1 MSLRV
6 RLAFAV
12 LFASSALFAAE
23 ISSDDAARAAR
34 AWVDRG
40 YAMGKFSAGRTVA
53 GVDEVTDPD
62 TGAQLRIVRFAGGG
76 FVVLSADDLVDPV
89 IAFSEK
95 GTGLDIDDDNPFW
108 SLLRSDIAAREAAS
122 GVERGKSAA
131 PKKGA
136 GTVLKLSGQT
146 ATQRKWAELL
156 SDGTSGSGG
165 QGTHVLKAAAGLS
178 SLSDIRVDSFVQ
190 SRWSQ
195 SGHANTPI
203 GVPCYNYYTTNHYVC
218 GCVATAQA
226 QLMRYWQYP
235 TANEP
240 VEPFY
245 NLCYVDNKY
254 FFPSIMGGTYDW
266 DKMPLEPMW
275 VADITEEECQ
285 AIGKLTYDIGVTVGM
300 SWKSGGSS
308 ASVPSNVASLMHN
321 FHYASAH
328 AVSYSSGSCKLDL
341 FKKAVIPNF
350 DARCPCL
357 LSIQGSGGH
366 AVLADGYGYS
376 DGNFFIHVNM
386 GWSGS
391 GDAWYNPPNIEEY
404 TSIRAY
410 VYNVFPRKTGSIA
423 SGRVLD
429 QAGNP
434 VADANV
440 ALSDGQTT
448 VSDANGIYA
457 FIAPA
462 GTYDLTATKSGF
474 TALGSVTLGET
485 AGINVSTNL
494 GTYGAYS
501 DGTGKNGNVYDNNL
515 QFADMPSTSAP
526 VFSPG
531 ACAVHP
537 ATNVAITCAD
547 STATIHYTVDGTAPD
562 ETSPVYVGPI
572 YVNDTVTIKARS
584 FAPGCNASA
593 VAVASYTYDPGDGP
607 QKGDNFDDPIEI
619 YGASGTRVV
628 ANNELYTI
636 EEGEPVHVVIDG
648 VPKAQFRSVWY
659 RWTAPA
665 SGRVTFRTYCRNG
678 SNAFYTNIA
687 AYQGDTLANARKLA
701 FSTNYDANYAH
712 LLPLDV
718 VQGDTYRLVGM
729 ISSTNTAVAFGTF
742 TLRWDD
748 EFPTGGGDPTPVLGS
763 CTATVDGTNVA
774 FSVSVR
780 RIEVPAAVSV
790 FYGPDENH
798 LAELSLGTANVSGT
812 LAGTALGLDN
822 GSYVWFARAVSTVDG
837 TPHAAESTHGTF
849 TVNWIPPPEGM
860 LIADGFAA
868 GDYTVGAT
876 LKSST
881 GGDTTGFTS
890 ARKWSAKTATGV
902 LYVNNDGL
910 SFPDSWS
917 SARYPSGGY
926 AAGFKS
932 SGTESDT
939 RGACRQLADGAFPT
953 SGTIYY
959 RILLRH
965 QTGAS
970 HCPEDCYRA
979 AGFLPNDFASLGDE
993 YAQYKGKTLFDKG
1006 LWLGTRG
1013 KGNGASSINLRLGS
1027 QDLVLVDTM
1036 QEGVTYL
1043 CVAKMEIN
1051 ADGLKE
1057 TATGFAVPVNDYKS
1071 PAWSQT
1077 VLSEDVVGTD
1087 APLEWFGIVGGYK
1100 TNNKYVSFDELAVST
1115 ILADVVPVSE
1125 STTLSLSVFRP
1136 AEQGGGMLFAGSGA
1150 DRSLTFYLEDTLSSA
1165 YYAVFTNGTLQGP
1178 FFAAAKGVKGAGLL
1192 ELPVDAKEPSK
1203 FFAIGVSDKPISVG
1217 DWLVPGANA
1226 GN

>member
-1 MSLRV
+1 MKRIFLV
-6 RLAFAV
+6 VLVAPLALA
-12 LFASSALFAAE
+12 AAE
-23 ISSDDAARAAR
+23 VSRDDAAIAAR

-40 YAMGKFSAGRTVA
+40 YAMGKLPAGRTVA
-53 GVDEVTDPD
+53 GVDEVTDSD

-89 IAFSEK
+89 IAFSET

-108 SLLRSDIAAREAAS
+108 SLLRSDIAAREAAA

-156 SDGTSGSGG
+156 SDGTSGASGK
-165 QGTHVLKAAAGLS
+165 GTRLLKATVGLT

-240 VEPFY
+240 VEPFH
-245 NLCYVDNKY
+245 NLCYVDNQY

-266 DKMPLEPMW
+266 GNMPLEPMW

-308 ASVPSNVASLMHN
+308 ASVPSTVASLTHN

-357 LSIQGSGGH
+357 LSIHGSGGH

-376 DGNFFIHVNM
+376 DGAFFIHVNM

-391 GDAWYNPPNIEEY
+391 GDAWYSPPNIEEY

-429 QAGNP
+429 QSGSP
-434 VADANV
+434 VAGANV

-462 GTYDLTATKSGF
+462 GTYDLTAAKDGF

-485 AGINVSTNL
+485 AGVNVSTNL
-494 GTYGAYS
+494 GTYGVYN
-501 DGTGKNGNVYDNNL
+501 DGVGKNGNVYDNNL
-515 QFADMPSTSAP
+515 QFVNLPSTP
-526 VFSPG
+526 TPLFSPG
-531 ACAVHP
+531 SCAIHP
-537 ATNVAITCAD
+537 ATNVTITCANAN
-547 STATIHYTVDGTAPD
+547 ATIRYTVDGTAPD
-562 ETSPVYVGPI
+562 ETSPVYDGPI
-572 YVNDTVTIKARS
+572 YVNDAVTIKARA

-593 VAVASYTYDPGDGP
+593 VAIADYVYDPGDGP
-607 QKGDNFDDPIEI
+607 QKGDNFDDPIDI
-619 YGASGTRVV
+619 YGASGMRVV
-628 ANNELYTI
+628 ANNENYTL
-636 EEGEPVHVVIDG
+636 EDGEPTHVIIDG
-648 VPKAQFRSVWY
+648 TPKNQSRTIWY

-665 SGRVTFRTYCRNG
+665 TGRVLFRSFCRRDNG
-678 SNAFYTNIA
+678 AYYTNIA
-687 AYQGDTLANARKLA
+687 AYEGDSLASATKIA
-701 FSTNYDANYAH
+701 FSITNDANFAQ

-718 VQGDTYRLVGM
+718 VQGKTYRIVGM
-729 ISSTNTAVAFGTF
+729 MPSIKETYYGTF

-748 EFPTGGGDPTPVLGS
+748 EFPTGGGDPTSIV
-763 CTATVDGTNVA
+763 
-774 FSVSVR
+774 
-780 RIEVPAAVSV
+780 
-790 FYGPDENH
+790 
-798 LAELSLGTANVSGT
+798 
-812 LAGTALGLDN
+812 
-822 GSYVWFARAVSTVDG
+822 
-837 TPHAAESTHGTF
+837 
-849 TVNWIPPPEGM
+849 
-860 LIADGFAA
+860 IADGFAS
-868 GDYTVGAT
+868 GDYTASAK
-876 LKSST
+876 LRSST
-881 GGDTTGFTS
+881 GGNTAGFTT
-890 ARKWSAKTATGV
+890 ARTWAPGNKTDV
-902 LYVNNDGL
+902 LFVNDDGL
-910 SFPDSWS
+910 SFPAYWDA
-917 SARYPSGGY
+917 ARYPSGGY
-926 AAGFKS
+926 SIGFKNG
-932 SGTESDT
+932 GTSDTDDT
-939 RGACRQLADGAFPT
+939 RGVCRQLADGAFPT
-953 SGTIYY
+953 SGTVYY

-965 QTGAS
+965 QSGAS
-970 HCPEDCYRA
+970 HCPANYYRA
-979 AGFLPNDFASLGDE
+979 TGFLPQDFASLGDA
-993 YAQYKGKTLFDKG
+993 YAKKGTTLFNVG
-1006 LWLGTRG
+1006 LWLGTRS
-1013 KGNGASSINLRLGS
+1013 KGDGTSSVNLRLGS
-1027 QDLVLVDTM
+1027 KDLVLVDTM

-1043 CVAKMEIN
+1043 CVAKMEID
-1051 ADGLKE
+1051 ADGSNE
-1057 TATGFAVPVNDYKS
+1057 TATGFAVPVDSYTA
-1071 PAWSQT
+1071 PVWSAT

-1087 APLEWFGIVGGYK
+1087 APLAWFGIVGGYK
-1100 TNNKYVSFDELAVST
+1100 TSGKFFSFDELAVST

>member
-1 MSLRV
+1 MSLRI
-6 RLAFAV
+6 RLALV
-12 LFASSALFAAE
+12 ILFASSALFAAE

-53 GVDEVTDPD
+53 GVDEVTDSD

-89 IAFSEK
+89 IAFSET

-108 SLLRSDIAAREAAS
+108 SLLRSDIAAREAAA

-136 GTVLKLSGQT
+136 GTILKLSGQT

-165 QGTHVLKAAAGLS
+165 QGTRILKAAAGLS

-195 SGHANTPI
+195 SGHANTPK

-235 TANEP
+235 TVNES

-245 NLCYVDNKY
+245 NLCWVDNQY

-266 DKMPLEPMW
+266 GNMPLEPMW
-275 VADITEEECQ
+275 VADITERECQ

-308 ASVPSNVASLMHN
+308 ASVPSTVASLTHN

-376 DGNFFIHVNM
+376 DGAFFIHVNM

-391 GDAWYNPPNIEEY
+391 GDAWYNPPKIEEY

-429 QAGNP
+429 QSGSP
-434 VADANV
+434 VAGANV

-462 GTYDLTATKSGF
+462 GTYDLTAAKDGF

-485 AGINVSTNL
+485 AGVNVSTNL
-494 GTYGAYS
+494 GTYGAYN
-501 DGTGKNGNVYDNNL
+501 DGVGKNGNVYDNNL

-531 ACAVHP
+531 SCAIHP
-537 ATNVAITCAD
+537 ATNVTITCANAN
-547 STATIHYTVDGTAPD
+547 ATIRYTVDGTAPD
-562 ETSPVYVGPI
+562 ETSPLYDGPI
-572 YVNDTVTIKARS
+572 YVNDTVTIKARA

-593 VAVASYTYDPGDGP
+593 VAVADYVYDPGDGP

-628 ANNELYTI
+628 ADNELYTI

-648 VPKAQFRSVWY
+648 TSKPQLRSVWY

-665 SGRVTFRTYCRNG
+665 SGRVTFRTYCRKGN
-678 SNAFYTNIA
+678 SAYYTNIA
-687 AYQGDTLANARKLA
+687 AYQGDTLASAEKIA
-701 FSTNYDANYAH
+701 FSTANDANYAA

-718 VQGDTYRLVGM
+718 VQGTTYRFVGM
-729 ISSTNTAVAFGTF
+729 INSTNAPAAFGTF

-748 EFPTGGGDPTPVLGS
+748 EFPT
-763 CTATVDGTNVA
+763 
-774 FSVSVR
+774 
-780 RIEVPAAVSV
+780 
-790 FYGPDENH
+790 
-798 LAELSLGTANVSGT
+798 
-812 LAGTALGLDN
+812 N
-822 GSYVWFARAVSTVDG
+822 GAPSTG
-837 TPHAAESTHGTF
+837 
-849 TVNWIPPPEGM
+849 GM
-860 LIADGFAA
+860 LIADSFAA
-868 GDYTVGAT
+868 DDYTAGAK
-876 LKSST
+876 LQNST

-890 ARKWSAKTATGV
+890 ARTWSAKTKSGV
-902 LYVNNDGL
+902 LFVNNDGL
-910 SFPDSWS
+910 SFPAGWDA
-917 SARYPSGGY
+917 ARYPSGGY
-926 AAGFKS
+926 SIGFKN
-932 SGTESDT
+932 SGATTSDDV

-965 QTGAS
+965 QAGAS

-1013 KGNGASSINLRLGS
+1013 KGNGTSSINLRLGS
-1027 QDLVLVDTM
+1027 KDLVLVDTM

-1043 CVAKMEIN
+1043 CVAKMEID
-1051 ADGLKE
+1051 ADGANE
-1057 TATGFAVPVNDYKS
+1057 AATGFAVPVDNYTA

-1087 APLEWFGIVGGYK
+1087 APLAWFGIVGGYK
-1100 TNNKYVSFDELAVST
+1100 TSGKFFSFDELAVST

-1150 DRSLTFYLEDTLSSA
+1150 DRSLMFYLEDTLSSA

>member
-1 MSLRV
+1 MKRIFLV
-6 RLAFAV
+6 VLVAPLALA
-12 LFASSALFAAE
+12 AAE
-23 ISSDDAARAAR
+23 VSRDDAAIAAR

-40 YAMGKFSAGRTVA
+40 YAMGKLPAGRTVA
-53 GVDEVTDPD
+53 GVDEVTDSD

-89 IAFSEK
+89 IAFSET

-108 SLLRSDIAAREAAS
+108 SLLRSDIAAREAAA

-178 SLSDIRVDSFVQ
+178 SLSDIRVDSFVK

-195 SGHANTPI
+195 SNHANTPI

-245 NLCYVDNKY
+245 NLCWVDNKY

-308 ASVPSNVASLMHN
+308 ANVPSNVASLRNN

-328 AVSYSSGSCKLDL
+328 AVSYESGSCKLDL
-341 FKKAVIPNF
+341 FKKALIPNF

-391 GDAWYNPPNIEEY
+391 GDAWYNPPKIEEY

-429 QAGNP
+429 QSGSP
-434 VADANV
+434 VAGANV

-462 GTYDLTATKSGF
+462 GTYDLTATKGGF

-494 GTYGAYS
+494 GTYGTYNYGV
-501 DGTGKNGNVYDNNL
+501 GTNGNVYDNNL

-531 ACAVHP
+531 SCAVRP
-537 ATNVAITCAD
+537 ATNITIACAD
-547 STATIHYTVDGTAPD
+547 ANATIRYTVDGTAPD
-562 ETSPVYVGPI
+562 ETSPVYDGPI
-572 YVNDTVTIKARS
+572 YVNDTVTIKARA

-593 VAVASYTYDPGDGP
+593 VAVADYVYDPGDGP

-648 VPKAQFRSVWY
+648 TSKPQLRSVWY

-665 SGRVTFRTYCRNG
+665 SGRVTFRTYCRKGN
-678 SNAFYTNIA
+678 SAYYTNIA
-687 AYQGDTLANARKLA
+687 AYQGDTLASAEKIA
-701 FSTNYDANYAH
+701 FSTANDANYAA

-718 VQGDTYRLVGM
+718 VQGTTYRFVGM
-729 ISSTNTAVAFGTF
+729 INSTNAPAAFGTF

-748 EFPTGGGDPTPVLGS
+748 EFPT
-763 CTATVDGTNVA
+763 
-774 FSVSVR
+774 
-780 RIEVPAAVSV
+780 
-790 FYGPDENH
+790 
-798 LAELSLGTANVSGT
+798 
-812 LAGTALGLDN
+812 N
-822 GSYVWFARAVSTVDG
+822 GA
-837 TPHAAESTHGTF
+837 P
-849 TVNWIPPPEGM
+849 
-860 LIADGFAA
+860 
-868 GDYTVGAT
+868 
-876 LKSST
+876 ST
-881 GGDTTGFTS
+881 GGMLVADSFSATDYTAGAKLQNSTGGNTTGFTTN
-890 ARKWSAKTATGV
+890 RPWSAKTVTGV
-902 LYVNNDGL
+902 LYANNDGL
-910 SFPDSWS
+910 TFPASWNS
-917 SARYPSGGY
+917 SRYPSGGY
-926 AAGFKS
+926 AVGFKD
-932 SGTESDT
+932 SGASASDT
-939 RGACRQLADGAFPT
+939 RGACRQLTDGAFPT

-965 QTGAS
+965 TVGAA
-970 HCPEDCYRA
+970 HGPADYYRA
-979 AGFLPNDFASLGDE
+979 AGFLPQDFNSLSDQ
-993 YAQYKGKTLFDKG
+993 YAQNQGKTLFNKG
-1006 LWLGTRG
+1006 LWLGMRG
-1013 KGNGASSINLRLGS
+1013 KGNNTSSINLRLGS
-1027 QDLVLVDTM
+1027 KDLVLVDTM

-1043 CVAKMEIN
+1043 CVAKMEID
-1051 ADGLKE
+1051 ADGSNE
-1057 TATGFAVPVNDYKS
+1057 TATGFAVPVNDYTA
-1071 PAWSQT
+1071 PVWSQT
-1077 VLSEDVVGTD
+1077 VLSANVVSAD
-1087 APLEWFGIVGGYK
+1087 APLAWFGIVGAYK
-1100 TNNKYVSFDELAVST
+1100 TSGKYVSFDELAVAT
-1115 ILADVVPVSE
+1115 ILTDVVPE
-1125 STTLSLSVFRP
+1125 STALPLPVFRP
-1136 AEQGGGMLFAGSGA
+1136 AEQGGGMLFSGSGA
-1150 DRSLTFYLEDTLSSA
+1150 DRSLKFYLEDTLPTA
-1165 YYAVFTNGTLQGP
+1165 YYAVFTNGTLRGP
-1178 FFAAAKGVKGAGLL
+1178 FFAAANGVTGANSGVL

-1203 FFAIGVSDKPISVG
+1203 FFVIGVSDKPISKG
-1217 DWLVPGANA
+1217 DQFVPGANA

>member
-1 MSLRV
+1 MKRIFLV
-6 RLAFAV
+6 VLVAPLALA
-12 LFASSALFAAE
+12 AAE
-23 ISSDDAARAAR
+23 VSRDDAAIAAR

-40 YAMGKFSAGRTVA
+40 YAMGKLPAGRTVA

-62 TGAQLRIVRFAGGG
+62 TGAQLRIVRFSGGG
-76 FVVLSADDLVDPV
+76 YVVLSADDLVDPV

-108 SLLRSDIAAREAAS
+108 SLLRSDIAAREAAA

-178 SLSDIRVDSFVQ
+178 SLSDIRVDSFVK

-195 SGHANTPI
+195 SNHANTPI

-226 QLMRYWQYP
+226 QLMRYWKYP

-245 NLCYVDNKY
+245 NLCWVDNKY
-254 FFPSIMGGTYDW
+254 IFPDIMGGTYDW

-308 ASVPSNVASLMHN
+308 ANVPSSVASLMN
-321 FHYASAH
+321 NYHYASAQ
-328 AVSYSSGSCKLDL
+328 AVSYQSGSCKLDL
-341 FKKAVIPNF
+341 FKKALIPNF

-391 GDAWYNPPNIEEY
+391 GDAWYNPPKIEEY

-429 QAGNP
+429 QSGSP
-434 VADANV
+434 VAGANV

-462 GTYDLTATKSGF
+462 GTYDLTATKGGF

-494 GTYGAYS
+494 GTYGTYNYGV
-501 DGTGKNGNVYDNNL
+501 GTNGNVYDNNL

-531 ACAVHP
+531 SCAVRP
-537 ATNVAITCAD
+537 ATNITIACAD
-547 STATIHYTVDGTAPD
+547 ANATIRYTVDGTAPD
-562 ETSPVYVGPI
+562 ETSPVYDGPI
-572 YVNDTVTIKARS
+572 YVNDTVTIKARA

-593 VAVASYTYDPGDGP
+593 VAVADYVYDPGDGP

-648 VPKAQFRSVWY
+648 TSKPQLRSVWY

-665 SGRVTFRTYCRNG
+665 SGRVTFRTYCRKGN
-678 SNAFYTNIA
+678 SAYYTNIA
-687 AYQGDTLANARKLA
+687 AYQGDTLASAEKIA
-701 FSTNYDANYAH
+701 FSTANDANYAA

-718 VQGDTYRLVGM
+718 VQGTTYRFVGM
-729 ISSTNTAVAFGTF
+729 INSTNAPAAFGTF

-748 EFPTGGGDPTPVLGS
+748 EFPT
-763 CTATVDGTNVA
+763 
-774 FSVSVR
+774 
-780 RIEVPAAVSV
+780 
-790 FYGPDENH
+790 
-798 LAELSLGTANVSGT
+798 
-812 LAGTALGLDN
+812 N
-822 GSYVWFARAVSTVDG
+822 GA
-837 TPHAAESTHGTF
+837 P
-849 TVNWIPPPEGM
+849 
-860 LIADGFAA
+860 
-868 GDYTVGAT
+868 
-876 LKSST
+876 ST
-881 GGDTTGFTS
+881 GGMLVADSFSATDYTAGAKLQNSTGGNTTGFTTN
-890 ARKWSAKTATGV
+890 RPWSAKTVTGV
-902 LYVNNDGL
+902 LYANNDGL
-910 SFPDSWS
+910 TFPASWNS
-917 SARYPSGGY
+917 SRYPSGGY
-926 AAGFKS
+926 AVGFKD
-932 SGTESDT
+932 SGASASDT
-939 RGACRQLADGAFPT
+939 RGACRQLTDGAFPT

-965 QTGAS
+965 TVGAA
-970 HCPEDCYRA
+970 HGPADYYRA
-979 AGFLPNDFASLGDE
+979 AGFLPQDFNSLSDQ
-993 YAQYKGKTLFDKG
+993 YAQNQGKTLFNKG
-1006 LWLGTRG
+1006 LWLGMRG
-1013 KGNGASSINLRLGS
+1013 KGNNTSSINLRLGS
-1027 QDLVLVDTM
+1027 KDLVLVDTM

-1043 CVAKMEIN
+1043 CVAKMEID
-1051 ADGLKE
+1051 ADGSNE
-1057 TATGFAVPVNDYKS
+1057 TATGFAVPVNDYTA
-1071 PAWSQT
+1071 PVWSQT
-1077 VLSEDVVGTD
+1077 VLSANVVSAD
-1087 APLEWFGIVGGYK
+1087 APLAWFGIVGAYK
-1100 TNNKYVSFDELAVST
+1100 TSGKYVSFDELAVAT
-1115 ILADVVPVSE
+1115 ILTDVVPE
-1125 STTLSLSVFRP
+1125 STALPLPVFRP
-1136 AEQGGGMLFAGSGA
+1136 AEQGGGMLFSGSGA
-1150 DRSLTFYLEDTLSSA
+1150 DRSLKFYLEDTLPTA
-1165 YYAVFTNGTLQGP
+1165 YYAVFTNGTLRGP
-1178 FFAAAKGVKGAGLL
+1178 FFAAANGVTGANSGVL

-1203 FFAIGVSDKPISVG
+1203 FFVIGVSDKPISKG
-1217 DWLVPGANA
+1217 DQFVPGANA